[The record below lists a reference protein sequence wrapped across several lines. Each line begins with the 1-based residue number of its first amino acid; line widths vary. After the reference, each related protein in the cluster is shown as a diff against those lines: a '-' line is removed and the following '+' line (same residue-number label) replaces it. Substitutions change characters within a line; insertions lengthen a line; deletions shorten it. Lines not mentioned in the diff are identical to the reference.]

1 MDQGQSC
8 PLCGQVDERPSM
20 VMVRLPYPRLSTYDT
35 VLICRPCLS
44 AIAGRAVEIEAENAV
59 LVAPGSSSHEHQQ
72 KSARKPRGRTHGEAA
87 TPDSSDPSAA

>member
-20 VMVRLPYPRLSTYDT
+20 VMVRLPYPRISTHDT

-44 AIAGRAVEIEAENAV
+44 AIAGRAVEVEAEAAAS
-59 LVAPGSSSHEHQQ
+59 VAPGSGNHE
-72 KSARKPRGRTHGEAA
+72 RKHESKGKPGRRAHGEAA
-87 TPDSSDPSAA
+87 TPDTSDPSAA